1 MRLGCHREL
10 GSLALMV
17 VFGAYATLYV
27 LIPISGLLGASVL
40 TPAPDGFV
48 GFPLSLRAW
57 QSIVVPAH
65 LSAFVESFFLAFIVT
80 GAGLSFAVS
89 VGYMYFNWSSLRP
102 LLLSLMGAALLTNP
116 LVLTMG
122 WLSVLSAGTVPHEL
136 IVRPFGL
143 DGIQTLLY
151 TDYAMVLGLLS
162 VYVPITTFPLL
173 LAIHNLDPALPLSA
187 ALLGAGKDRIYMA
200 IVLPVARA
208 EIVFGA
214 LATLVSAVT
223 DIVAP
228 DILGGNRRLLLGRLI
243 SLSALEGR
251 DVPVAAVLVI
261 ILLVLLSA
269 ILILALRRV
278 STPDER

>member
-1 MRLGCHREL
+1 MGLGYRRKL
-10 GSLALMV
+10 DSVALTV

-27 LIPISGLLGASVL
+27 LIPLSGLLGTSVL
-40 TPAPDGFV
+40 TPAADGFV
-48 GFPLSLRAW
+48 GLPLSLHAW
-57 QSIVVPAH
+57 QSFVVPTH
-65 LSAFVESFFLAFIVT
+65 LSAFVESFLLAFLVT
-80 GAGLSFAVS
+80 GIGLGFAIS
-89 VGYMYFNWSSLRP
+89 VGYVYFNWRSLRP

-122 WLSVLSAGTVPHEL
+122 WLSVLSAGTVPQEL
-136 IVRPFGL
+136 IVRPL
-143 DGIQTLLY
+143 LLEGIHTLLY
-151 TDYAMVLGLLS
+151 TDYAVILGLLS

-187 ALLGAGKDRIYMA
+187 ALLGAGKDRIYLT
-200 IVLPVARA
+200 IVLPVARP

-214 LATLVSAVT
+214 LATLVYAVT

-251 DVPVAAVLVI
+251 NVPAAAVLVI
-261 ILLVLLSA
+261 ILLVVLIA
-269 ILILALRRV
+269 ILLFALQRF
-278 STPDER
+278 STSDG